1 MPNIDEIIAEPPKRE
16 QTVFFILDTSGSM
29 NFNNSIS
36 NLNKAVS
43 ETLFFLKEKSEN
55 IDYTIKIAIIEYNRG
70 CKWIT
75 EKPIAVQDY
84 LYEDLI
90 AHDVS
95 DVGSVLSELNS
106 KMSRT
111 AFFDSPGGQYLPIL
125 VFTNDGEASDDYK
138 KALEHLKQNK
148 WFARGLKIAFAIGKC
163 ADLKMLSEIVGTKE
177 NVFYVEKGE
186 DFTELM
192 IDKMRSL
199 SYHCVCGATGSI
211 KEYSDDNIVVVDS
224 AAEFD
229 DVFWEDSEW

>member
-1 MPNIDEIIAEPPKRE
+1 
-16 QTVFFILDTSGSM
+16 M

-36 NLNKAVS
+36 YLNKAVS

-90 AHDVS
+90 AQNVS

-106 KMSRT
+106 KMSRSE
-111 AFFDSPGGQYLPIL
+111 FLSSPVGQYVPIL
-125 VFTNDGEASDDYK
+125 IFTNDGESSDDYK

-148 WFARGLKIAFAIGKC
+148 WFARGHKIAFAIGQC
-163 ADLKMLSEIVGTKE
+163 ADLKMLSEIVGAKE
-177 NVFYVEKGE
+177 NVFYIEKGE

-192 IDKMRSL
+192 IDNVRTL
-199 SYHCVCGATGSI
+199 SYHSVCGSTGSL
-211 KEYSDDNIVVVDS
+211 KNYSDDSIVVVDS
-224 AAEFD
+224 ATEFD
-229 DVFWEDSEW
+229 DEVWDDNEW